1 MCGKLSSNSLKEKRS
16 DDVFNLSLTCLQSLK
31 LEN

>member
-1 MCGKLSSNSLKEKRS
+1 MCGKLSSNSLKEKRH